1 MAKKSKCTSKEKKVT
16 LESVLK
22 LYKPDKNGRIAINL
36 SLHPGLVVGT
46 YTDPDNITWFQ
57 K

>member
-36 SLHPGLVVGT
+36 SLHPGLVVDT
-46 YTDPDNITWFQ
+46 RTSLDKISPPE